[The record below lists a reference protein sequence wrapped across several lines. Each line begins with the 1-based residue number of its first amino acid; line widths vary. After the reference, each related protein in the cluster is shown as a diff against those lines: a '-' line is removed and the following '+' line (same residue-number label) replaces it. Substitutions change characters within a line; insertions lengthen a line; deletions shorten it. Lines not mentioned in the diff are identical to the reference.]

1 MSVGFINSKDNA
13 LIKTIKRLQT
23 SSRQRKKENCFVIEG
38 LRLLD
43 DAADNNI
50 VFSHLLYTEEFA
62 KKNAESLRKFTEI
75 SEKVFVISE
84 KLFASISDT
93 LTPQGVLAVAKIKE
107 KNIADIGV
115 FGKYIALEN
124 LQDPSNVGAICRTA
138 ESLGLN
144 GVFVS
149 ADSCDIYS
157 PKVLRSSMGTVL
169 RLPIYVLDNLPQQ
182 LKETNLTIYA
192 CVVHGDAEYV
202 GNFSFNKGSVAV
214 IGNEGNGLTDEMIKL
229 SNKKITIKMNGR
241 AESLNAAAAASI
253 VMWEMCK

>member
-1 MSVGFINSKDNA
+1 MSIGLINSKDNT

-50 VFSHLLYTEEFA
+50 TFSYLLYTEEFA
-62 KKNAESLRKFTEI
+62 KKNPDAVNKFTEK
-75 SEKVFVISE
+75 SEKVFIIGE

-93 LTPQGVLAVAKIKE
+93 LTPQGVMAVANMQENNILKIDL
-107 KNIADIGV
+107 N
-115 FGKYIALEN
+115 GKYIALEN

-138 ESLGLN
+138 EALGLN
-144 GVFVS
+144 GVFIS
-149 ADSCDIYS
+149 SDSCDIYS

-169 RLPIYVLDNLPQQ
+169 RLPIYILEDLPNE
-182 LKETNLTIYA
+182 LKQTGLKVYA
-192 CVVHGDAEYV
+192 CVVHGQAEQV
-202 GNFSFNKGSVAV
+202 GSFCFNNGCVAV
-214 IGNEGNGLTDEMIKL
+214 IGNEGNGLTEKMIDL
-229 SNKKITIKMNGR
+229 ADSKITIKMNGR
-241 AESLNAAAAASI
+241 AESLNAAAAASV

>member
-1 MSVGFINSKDNA
+1 MSIGLINSKDNA

-50 VFSHLLYTEEFA
+50 TFSHLLYTEEFA
-62 KKNAESLRKFTEI
+62 KKNPDAINKFTEK
-75 SEKVFVISE
+75 SEKVFVIGE

-93 LTPQGVLAVAKIKE
+93 LTPQGVLAVANMQE
-107 KNIADIGV
+107 NDIGNNDLN
-115 FGKYIALEN
+115 GKYISLEN

-138 ESLGLN
+138 EALGLS
-144 GVFVS
+144 GIFVS
-149 ADSCDIYS
+149 SDSCDIYS

-169 RLPIYVLDNLPQQ
+169 RLPIYILDNLPNQ
-182 LKETNLTIYA
+182 LKETNLKIYA
-192 CVVHGDAEYV
+192 CVVHGEAEHV
-202 GNFSFNKGSVAV
+202 GSFEFNNGCVAV
-214 IGNEGNGLTDEMIKL
+214 IGNEGNGLTNEMIEI
-229 SNKKITIKMNGR
+229 SDSKITIKMNGR